1 MLCLFLPFLGHK
13 NPRELLLRYQDKEER
28 APAALRLRGAGG
40 GSPQINSPRQR
51 AHRWLQWPPPG
62 ARECA
67 RGPPRGKAPS
77 KARYIIMAGPT
88 GPGPL
93 RGRVAWP
100 HQGGASDKPRAAAG
114 ALPGRACAPGAAI
127 GHRRPQN
134 ARAAVPPRHRRGL
147 PLHLAADCASGNP
160 ARRPIGRR
168 RRWRGRGAQ
177 RAASKHLAGWR
188 AGRAVRDPQAGVPFG
203 SVPRLQ
209 RGHGAARRDVEHP
222 PRGAPKGQQ
231 ARKVRPLARAS
242 AATQGRA
249 NAARIANRE

>member
-1 MLCLFLPFLGHK
+1 MSQLQYSTGPATIQAPRPDNRPWGLLLCRFLPFWGHDIV
-13 NPRELLLRYQDKEER
+13 RELLLRYQDKEER

-77 KARYIIMAGPT
+77 KARYIIRAGPT

-93 RGRVAWP
+93 QGRVAWP

-134 ARAAVPPRHRRGL
+134 ARAAAPPRHRRGL

-177 RAASKHLAGWR
+177 RAASKH
-188 AGRAVRDPQAGVPFG
+188 
-203 SVPRLQ
+203 
-209 RGHGAARRDVEHP
+209 
-222 PRGAPKGQQ
+222 
-231 ARKVRPLARAS
+231 
-242 AATQGRA
+242 
-249 NAARIANRE
+249 